1 MDEAAQVILAIVFG
15 LAVLCGFGTY
25 SSIKDNET
33 MLAMVEKGADPQKAA
48 CAVKGSTEINKQVC
62 HVLAK

>member
-1 MDEAAQVILAIVFG
+1 MDEAAQVLLAISFG
-15 LAVLCGFGTY
+15 ITVLCSFGTY
-25 SSIKDNET
+25 AGIKDNEA